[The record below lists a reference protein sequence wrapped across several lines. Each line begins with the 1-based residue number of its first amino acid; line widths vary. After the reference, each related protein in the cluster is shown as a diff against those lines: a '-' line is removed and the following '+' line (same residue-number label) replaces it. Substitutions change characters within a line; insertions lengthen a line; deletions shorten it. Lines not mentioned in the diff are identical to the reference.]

1 VTKLVD
7 FGFPRL
13 PRQLT
18 IVMFNSV
25 AVHKSCARFK
35 RGSHSRSLLG
45 IFRVVMLDNKEYF

>member
-18 IVMFNSV
+18 IVMFNSIV
-25 AVHKSCARFK
+25 VHKICAPFK

-45 IFRVVMLDNKEYF
+45 IFQVVMLDNKEYF